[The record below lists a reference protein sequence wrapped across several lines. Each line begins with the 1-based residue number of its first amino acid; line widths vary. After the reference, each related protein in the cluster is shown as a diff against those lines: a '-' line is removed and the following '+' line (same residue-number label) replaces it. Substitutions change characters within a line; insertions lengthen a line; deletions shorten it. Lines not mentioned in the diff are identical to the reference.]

1 MCKIDILFYRC
12 KDSASRMQKVRFL
25 LRRSLFSRGDFL
37 KSPAKV
43 VLFAHTAKQIAQ
55 NRLFCAHFGDFVQS
69 YNSKKQK
76 LSFSILS
83 MTCGKYFISS

>member
-1 MCKIDILFYRC
+1 MCKIDILLVQGQC
-12 KDSASRMQKVRFL
+12 KPNAES
-25 LRRSLFSRGDFL
+25 SLFAEAKPVLAGDFL

-69 YNSKKQK
+69 YNSKKLK
-76 LSFSILS
+76 AVV
-83 MTCGKYFISS
+83 